1 MRHARRYPGV
11 TDGCAGC
18 RRRNV
23 DYQRLPASK
32 DALIQI
38 AMMRLMLRFLAW
50 AFLSLSVLSTILKE
64 RDPFSRSQLLPLPQ
78 LLDIV
83 GHRRRKRAKSQT
95 MLFNSLEFLVFFAIV
110 LAIYYF
116 PPLQKLQVPILI
128 IASFIFYSWSAPAL
142 LLILLLSIIINATA
156 SFQVARIPDKKQRF
170 FWALSGVVLNVL
182 ILSLFKYAGLLT
194 NFVAEV
200 FNIAR
205 TEGSLAYLFLKLPL
219 PIGISFYT
227 FEGISL
233 IVDVL
238 SQKEKSETESN
249 AYVSPNFTQ
258 HLLNTS
264 FFISFFPTLLS
275 GPILKSKTFYPEIA
289 PKYFKDIPG
298 NFIFRSLVVG
308 YFLKMVIA
316 DNLKDYTFWISYPYY
331 QGFGTFTNLTLLFG
345 YSIQIFADF
354 AGYSLIA
361 IGLAA
366 TLGYKIPDNFDFP
379 YISRSLSEFWRRWH
393 ISLSTWL
400 RDYLY
405 FPLGGNRK
413 GKIRTYVNLMTV
425 MTLGGL
431 WHGAAWSYAVWGIYH
446 GFGLAVER
454 FFGFDKSKKKSPEP
468 NQTET
473 KPMWQ
478 QLLFDTLSV
487 LGIFSF
493 VSLGWLLFKLPRFEE
508 AVDFAVTLVRNYKVR
523 PSWSHIIP
531 TLIFSLPVVI
541 YHIPHF
547 PTWQNLRKQD
557 SNKNSQKVW
566 SLYQDLAL
574 GIMLGMIFLNG
585 GSSQQFIYFQ
595 F

>member
-1 MRHARRYPGV
+1 
-11 TDGCAGC
+11 
-18 RRRNV
+18 
-23 DYQRLPASK
+23 
-32 DALIQI
+32 
-38 AMMRLMLRFLAW
+38 
-50 AFLSLSVLSTILKE
+50 
-64 RDPFSRSQLLPLPQ
+64 
-78 LLDIV
+78 
-83 GHRRRKRAKSQT
+83 
-95 MLFNSLEFLVFFAIV
+95 MLFNSIEFLVFFAIV
-110 LAIYYF
+110 FAIYYF
-116 PPLQKLQVPILI
+116 PPFQKQQVPILI
-128 IASFIFYSWSAPAL
+128 IASCIFYSWSAPAL
-142 LLILLLSIIINATA
+142 LLILLLSIIINTTT
-156 SFQVARIPDKKQRF
+156 SFQVARIFDKKQRF

-194 NFVAEV
+194 NFVADV

-205 TEGSLAYLFLKLPL
+205 TEGSIAYLFLKLPL

-238 SQKEKSETESN
+238 TQKNKSETESN

-264 FFISFFPTLLS
+264 FFISFFPNLLS
-275 GPILKSKTFYPEIA
+275 GPILKSKTFYPQIA
-289 PKYFKDIPG
+289 PKYFKDIPV
-298 NFIFRSLVVG
+298 NFILRSLIVG

-316 DNLKDYTFWISYPYY
+316 DNLKDYTFWISFPYY
-331 QGFGTFTNLTLLFG
+331 QGFGTITNLTLLFG

-361 IGLAA
+361 IGFAA
-366 TLGYKIPDNFDFP
+366 ALGYKIPDNFDFP

-405 FPLGGNRK
+405 FPLGGNRQ

-454 FFGFDKSKKKSPEP
+454 FLGFDKSKNKSQEP
-468 NQTET
+468 NPSKT
-473 KPMWQ
+473 KPIWQ
-478 QLLFDTLSV
+478 QLFFDTLSV
-487 LGIFSF
+487 VGIFSF
-493 VSLGWLLFKLPRFEE
+493 VSVGWLLFKLPRFEE
-508 AVDFAVTLVRNYKVR
+508 AVDFAVTLVRNYKVK
-523 PSWSHIIP
+523 PGWSQIIP
-531 TLIFSLPVVI
+531 TLIFSIPVVI

-547 PTWQNLRKQD
+547 PTWQNLFKD
-557 SNKNSQKVW
+557 NSNKNGEKFW
-566 SLYQDLAL
+566 NLYQDLAL
-574 GIMLGMIFLNG
+574 GIMLTMIFLNS
-585 GSSQQFIYFQ
+585 GSSKQFIYFQ

>member
-1 MRHARRYPGV
+1 
-11 TDGCAGC
+11 
-18 RRRNV
+18 
-23 DYQRLPASK
+23 
-32 DALIQI
+32 
-38 AMMRLMLRFLAW
+38 
-50 AFLSLSVLSTILKE
+50 
-64 RDPFSRSQLLPLPQ
+64 
-78 LLDIV
+78 
-83 GHRRRKRAKSQT
+83 

-110 LAIYYF
+110 FAIYYL
-116 PPLQKLQVPILI
+116 PPLQKQQVPILI

-142 LLILLLSIIINATA
+142 LIILLLSIIINAIA
-156 SFQVARIPDKKQRF
+156 SFQVARISDRKQRF

-182 ILSLFKYAGLLT
+182 ILSLFKYSGLLT
-194 NFVAEV
+194 NFVTNI

-205 TEGSLAYLFLKLPL
+205 SEGSIAYLLLKLPL

-238 SQKEKSETESN
+238 TQKDKNETEFH
-249 AYVSPNFTQ
+249 AYVSPNFIQ

-264 FFISFFPTLLS
+264 FFISFFPNLLS
-275 GPILKSKTFYPEIA
+275 GPILKSKTFYPQIT

-316 DNLKDYTFWISYPYY
+316 DNLKDYTFWISFPYY
-331 QGFGTFTNLTLLFG
+331 QGFGTITNLTLLFG
-345 YSIQIFADF
+345 YSMQIFADF

-361 IGLAA
+361 IGFAA
-366 TLGYKIPDNFDFP
+366 ALGYTIPDNFDFP

-413 GKIRTYVNLMTV
+413 GKIKTYLNLMTV

-431 WHGAAWSYAVWGIYH
+431 WHGAAWSYAVWGLYH

-454 FFGFDKSKKKSPEP
+454 FFGFDKSKKQSSEP
-468 NQTET
+468 SQTSA
-473 KPMWQ
+473 KPIWK
-478 QLLFDTLSV
+478 QLLFDSISV

-493 VSLGWLLFKLPRFEE
+493 VSLGWLLFKLPRFEQ
-508 AVDFAVTLVRNYKVR
+508 AVDFAFSLVRNIKVK
-523 PSWSHIIP
+523 PAWSYIIP
-531 TLIFSLPVVI
+531 TLIFSLPVVV

-547 PTWQNLRKQD
+547 PTWQNLIKDGAGQPL
-557 SNKNSQKVW
+557 NKIW
-566 SLYQDLAL
+566 SVYQDLAL
-574 GIMLGMIFLNG
+574 GIMLAMIFLNS
-585 GSSQQFIYFQ
+585 GSSKQFIYFQ

>member
-1 MRHARRYPGV
+1 
-11 TDGCAGC
+11 
-18 RRRNV
+18 
-23 DYQRLPASK
+23 
-32 DALIQI
+32 
-38 AMMRLMLRFLAW
+38 
-50 AFLSLSVLSTILKE
+50 
-64 RDPFSRSQLLPLPQ
+64 
-78 LLDIV
+78 
-83 GHRRRKRAKSQT
+83 

-110 LAIYYF
+110 FALYYF
-116 PPLQKLQVPILI
+116 PPFQKQQVPILM

-142 LLILLLSIIINATA
+142 LIILLLSIIINATT
-156 SFQVARIPDKKQRF
+156 SFQVARISDKKQRF
-170 FWALSGVVLNVL
+170 IWALSGVVLNVL

-194 NFVAEV
+194 SLFTDI

-205 TEGSLAYLFLKLPL
+205 SSGSIAYLLLKLPM

-238 SQKEKSETESN
+238 TQKDKNETDSN
-249 AYVSPNFTQ
+249 AYVSPNFSQ

-264 FFISFFPTLLS
+264 FFISFFPNLLS
-275 GPILKSKTFYPEIA
+275 GPILKSKTFYPQIGV
-289 PKYFKDIPG
+289 KYIKDIPW

-316 DNLKDYTFWISYPYY
+316 DNLKDYTFWLSYPYY
-331 QGFGTFTNLTLLFG
+331 QGLGTITNLTLLFG
-345 YSIQIFADF
+345 YSMQIFADF

-366 TLGYKIPDNFDFP
+366 ALGYTIPDNFAFP

-431 WHGAAWSYAVWGIYH
+431 WHGAAWSYAVWGVYH

-454 FFGFDKSKKKSPEP
+454 FFGFDKSK
-468 NQTET
+468 NQSKDPIPT
-473 KPMWQ
+473 KAQPIWK
-478 QLLFDTLSV
+478 QLLLDSISV
-487 LGIFSF
+487 LAIFSF

-508 AVDFAVTLVRNYKVR
+508 AVEFVVCLFRNVKIKPGWTY
-523 PSWSHIIP
+523 IIP
-531 TLIFSLPVVI
+531 TLIFSIPVVI

-547 PTWQNLRKQD
+547 PTWQNIIKDDAGKPLDR
-557 SNKNSQKVW
+557 VW
-566 SLYQDLAL
+566 RIYQDLAL
-574 GIMLGMIFLNG
+574 GIMLAMIFLNSG
-585 GSSQQFIYFQ
+585 NSKQFIYFQ

>member
-1 MRHARRYPGV
+1 
-11 TDGCAGC
+11 
-18 RRRNV
+18 
-23 DYQRLPASK
+23 
-32 DALIQI
+32 
-38 AMMRLMLRFLAW
+38 
-50 AFLSLSVLSTILKE
+50 
-64 RDPFSRSQLLPLPQ
+64 
-78 LLDIV
+78 
-83 GHRRRKRAKSQT
+83 
-95 MLFNSLEFLVFFAIV
+95 MLFNSIEFLVFFVIV
-110 LAIYYF
+110 FAIYYL

-128 IASFIFYSWSAPAL
+128 IASCIFYSWSAPAL
-142 LLILLLSIIINATA
+142 LIILLFSIIINAIT
-156 SFQVARIPDKKQRF
+156 SFQVARISDRKQRF
-170 FWALSGVVLNVL
+170 LWAVSGVVLNIL

-194 NFVAEV
+194 NFVTNI

-205 TEGSLAYLFLKLPL
+205 SEGSIAYLLLKLPL

-233 IVDVL
+233 VVDVL
-238 SQKEKSETESN
+238 TQKDKNESEAH

-264 FFISFFPTLLS
+264 FFISFFPNLLS
-275 GPILKSKTFYPEIA
+275 GPILKSKTFYPQISA
-289 PKYFKDIPG
+289 KYFKEIPW
-298 NFIFRSLVVG
+298 NFVFRSLVVG

-316 DNLKDYTFWISYPYY
+316 DNLKDYTFWISFPYY
-331 QGFGTFTNLTLLFG
+331 QGFGTITNLTLLFG
-345 YSIQIFADF
+345 YSMQIFADF

-361 IGLAA
+361 IGFAA

-413 GKIRTYVNLMTV
+413 GKIRTYFNLMAV

-454 FFGFDKSKKKSPEP
+454 FFGFDKSKNKSSEPTPAAAQPIWKK
-468 NQTET
+468 
-473 KPMWQ
+473 
-478 QLLFDTLSV
+478 LLFDSISV
-487 LGIFSF
+487 FGIFCF

-508 AVDFAVTLVRNYKVR
+508 AVDFVISLARNWKVK
-523 PSWSHIIP
+523 PGWSYIIP
-531 TLIFSLPVVI
+531 TLIFSLPVVV

-547 PTWQNLRKQD
+547 PTWQNLIKD
-557 SNKNSQKVW
+557 GGAKPLTKVW
-566 SLYQDLAL
+566 SVYQDLAL
-574 GIMLGMIFLNG
+574 GIMLAMIFLNSG
-585 GSSQQFIYFQ
+585 TSKQFIYFQ

>member
-1 MRHARRYPGV
+1 MGQRLARFSIEELEI
-11 TDGCAGC
+11 TDGDRGLELAGSGILFGN
-18 RRRNV
+18 RYKTAR
-23 DYQRLPASK
+23 A
-32 DALIQI
+32 QI
-38 AMMRLMLRFLAW
+38 
-50 AFLSLSVLSTILKE
+50 
-64 RDPFSRSQLLPLPQ
+64 
-78 LLDIV
+78 
-83 GHRRRKRAKSQT
+83 
-95 MLFNSLEFLVFFAIV
+95 MLFNSIEFLVFFAIV
-110 LAIYYF
+110 FALYYL
-116 PPLQKLQVPILI
+116 PPFQRFQVPILI

-142 LLILLLSIIINATA
+142 LIILLLSIIINTAA
-156 SFQVARIPDKKQRF
+156 SFQVARISDKKQRF
-170 FWALSGVVLNVL
+170 LWALSGVVLNVL

-194 NFVAEV
+194 DFVTDT

-205 TEGSLAYLFLKLPL
+205 SSGSIAYLLLRLPL

-238 SQKEKSETESN
+238 TQKSKNETESN
-249 AYVSPNFTQ
+249 SYVSPNFSQ

-264 FFISFFPTLLS
+264 FYISFFPDLLS
-275 GPILKSKTFYPEIA
+275 GPILKAKTFYPQIGV
-289 PKYFKDIPG
+289 KYFKEIPW

-316 DNLKDYTFWISYPYY
+316 DNLKDYTFWIGFPYY
-331 QGFGTFTNLTLLFG
+331 QGFGTITNLTLLFG
-345 YSIQIFADF
+345 YSMQIFADF

-361 IGLAA
+361 IGFAA
-366 TLGYKIPDNFDFP
+366 ALGYTIPDNFNFP

-413 GKIRTYVNLMTV
+413 GQIRTYVNLMAV

-454 FFGFDKSKKKSPEP
+454 FFGFDKSKNRSAEA
-468 NQTET
+468 NQAET
-473 KPMWQ
+473 KPIWQ
-478 QLLFDTLSV
+478 QLLFDSISV
-487 LGIFSF
+487 LAIFSF
-493 VSLGWLLFKLPRFEE
+493 VSFGWLLFKLPRFEE
-508 AVDFAVTLVRNYKVR
+508 AVDFAVTLVRNVKIKPAWTY
-523 PSWSHIIP
+523 IIP
-531 TLIFSLPVVI
+531 TLIFSLPVII

-547 PTWQNLRKQD
+547 PTWQNIIKDGGGKSL
-557 SNKNSQKVW
+557 NKVGSI
-566 SLYQDLAL
+566 YQDLAL
-574 GIMLGMIFLNG
+574 GIMLAAIFLNSG
-585 GSSQQFIYFQ
+585 NSKQFIYFQ

>member
-1 MRHARRYPGV
+1 
-11 TDGCAGC
+11 
-18 RRRNV
+18 
-23 DYQRLPASK
+23 
-32 DALIQI
+32 
-38 AMMRLMLRFLAW
+38 
-50 AFLSLSVLSTILKE
+50 
-64 RDPFSRSQLLPLPQ
+64 
-78 LLDIV
+78 
-83 GHRRRKRAKSQT
+83 
-95 MLFNSLEFLVFFAIV
+95 MLFNSVEFLVFFAIV
-110 LAIYYF
+110 FAIYYL
-116 PPLQKLQVPILI
+116 PSLQKLQVPILI

-142 LLILLLSIIINATA
+142 LIILLLSIFINAIA
-156 SFQVARIPDKKQRF
+156 SFQVARISYKEQRF
-170 FWALSGVVLNVL
+170 WWALSGVVLNVL

-194 NFVAEV
+194 DFFTNI

-205 TEGSLAYLFLKLPL
+205 TEGSIAYLLLKLPL

-238 SQKEKSETESN
+238 THKDKKETESN
-249 AYVSPNFTQ
+249 PYVSPNFTQ

-264 FFISFFPTLLS
+264 FFISFFPNLLS
-275 GPILKSKTFYPEIA
+275 GPILKSKTFYPQIT
-289 PKYFKDIPG
+289 PKYFEDIPG

-316 DNLKDYTFWISYPYY
+316 DNLKDYTFWIDFPYY
-331 QGFGTFTNLTLLFG
+331 QGFGTITNLTLLFG
-345 YSIQIFADF
+345 YSMQIFADF

-361 IGLAA
+361 IGFAA
-366 TLGYKIPDNFDFP
+366 ALGYTIPDNFDFP

-413 GKIRTYVNLMTV
+413 GKIRTYLNLITV

-431 WHGAAWSYAVWGIYH
+431 WHGAAWSYAVWGLYH

-454 FFGFDKSKKKSPEP
+454 FFGFDKSKNKSQDSIPAKTP
-468 NQTET
+468 
-473 KPMWQ
+473 PLWQ
-478 QLLFDTLSV
+478 QLFFDTISV

-493 VSLGWLLFKLPRFEE
+493 VSLGWLLFKLPKFEQ
-508 AVDFAVTLVRNYKVR
+508 AVDFTLTLFRNVKIK
-523 PSWSHIIP
+523 PGWSHIIP

-541 YHIPHF
+541 YHLPHF
-547 PTWQNLRKQD
+547 PTWQNLIKD
-557 SNKNSQKVW
+557 GAGKPLSKVW
-566 SLYQDLAL
+566 SVYQDLAL
-574 GIMLGMIFLNG
+574 GIMLAMIILNS
-585 GSSQQFIYFQ
+585 GSSKQFIYFQ

>member
-1 MRHARRYPGV
+1 
-11 TDGCAGC
+11 
-18 RRRNV
+18 
-23 DYQRLPASK
+23 
-32 DALIQI
+32 
-38 AMMRLMLRFLAW
+38 
-50 AFLSLSVLSTILKE
+50 
-64 RDPFSRSQLLPLPQ
+64 
-78 LLDIV
+78 
-83 GHRRRKRAKSQT
+83 
-95 MLFNSLEFLVFFAIV
+95 MLFNSIEFLVFFAIV
-110 LAIYYF
+110 FALYYF
-116 PPLQKLQVPILI
+116 PPLQKVQIPILM
-128 IASFIFYSWSAPAL
+128 IASFIFYSWSAPTL
-142 LLILLLSIIINATA
+142 LIILLLSIIINATT
-156 SFQVARIPDKKQRF
+156 SFQVTIIPDKKQRLI
-170 FWALSGVVLNVL
+170 WALSGVVLNVL

-194 NFVAEV
+194 TFFTDI

-205 TEGSLAYLFLKLPL
+205 SEGSIAYLLLKLPL

-238 SQKEKSETESN
+238 TQKDKSETESH
-249 AYVSPNFTQ
+249 AYVSPNFSQ

-264 FFISFFPTLLS
+264 FFISFFPNLLS
-275 GPILKSKTFYPEIA
+275 GPILKSKTFYPQISV
-289 PKYFKDIPG
+289 KYVKDIQW

-316 DNLKDYTFWISYPYY
+316 DNLKDYTFWLSYPYY
-331 QGFGTFTNLTLLFG
+331 QGLGTITNLTLLFG
-345 YSIQIFADF
+345 YSMQIFADF

-366 TLGYKIPDNFDFP
+366 ALGYTIPDNFDFP

-431 WHGAAWSYAVWGIYH
+431 WHGAAWSYAIWGVYH

-454 FFGFDKSKKKSPEP
+454 FFGFDKSK
-468 NQTET
+468 NQS
-473 KPMWQ
+473 KDAIPAKAQPIWI
-478 QLLFDTLSV
+478 QLLLDSISV
-487 LGIFSF
+487 LAIFSF

-508 AVDFAVTLVRNYKVR
+508 AVEFVICLFRNVKIKPGWTY
-523 PSWSHIIP
+523 IIP
-531 TLIFSLPVVI
+531 TLIFSIPVVI

-547 PTWQNLRKQD
+547 PTWQNFIKDGAGKPL
-557 SNKNSQKVW
+557 NGVW
-566 SLYQDLAL
+566 RNYQDLAL
-574 GIMLGMIFLNG
+574 GIMLAMIFLNSG
-585 GSSQQFIYFQ
+585 NSKQFIYFQ

>member
-1 MRHARRYPGV
+1 
-11 TDGCAGC
+11 
-18 RRRNV
+18 
-23 DYQRLPASK
+23 
-32 DALIQI
+32 
-38 AMMRLMLRFLAW
+38 
-50 AFLSLSVLSTILKE
+50 
-64 RDPFSRSQLLPLPQ
+64 
-78 LLDIV
+78 
-83 GHRRRKRAKSQT
+83 

-110 LAIYYF
+110 FALYYF
-116 PPLQKLQVPILI
+116 PPFQKQQVPILM

-142 LLILLLSIIINATA
+142 LIILLLSILINATT
-156 SFQVARIPDKKQRF
+156 SFQVARISDKKQRF
-170 FWALSGVVLNVL
+170 IWALSGVVLNVL

-194 NFVAEV
+194 SLFTDI

-205 TEGSLAYLFLKLPL
+205 SEGSIAYLFLKLPL

-238 SQKEKSETESN
+238 TQKDKNETESH
-249 AYVSPNFTQ
+249 AYVAPNFSQ

-264 FFISFFPTLLS
+264 FFISFFPNLLS
-275 GPILKSKTFYPEIA
+275 GPILKSKTFYPQIGV
-289 PKYFKDIPG
+289 KYIKDIPW

-316 DNLKDYTFWISYPYY
+316 DNLKDYTFWLSYPYY
-331 QGFGTFTNLTLLFG
+331 QGLGTITNLTLLFG
-345 YSIQIFADF
+345 YSMQIFADF

-366 TLGYKIPDNFDFP
+366 ALGYTIPDNFAFP

-431 WHGAAWSYAVWGIYH
+431 WHGAAWSYAVWGVYH

-454 FFGFDKSKKKSPEP
+454 FFGFDKSK
-468 NQTET
+468 NQSKDRIPT
-473 KPMWQ
+473 KAQPIWK
-478 QLLFDTLSV
+478 QLLLDSISV
-487 LGIFSF
+487 LAIFSF

-508 AVDFAVTLVRNYKVR
+508 AVEFVVCLFRNVKIKPGWTY
-523 PSWSHIIP
+523 IIP
-531 TLIFSLPVVI
+531 TLIFSIPAVI

-547 PTWQNLRKQD
+547 PTWQNIIKDDAGKPLDR
-557 SNKNSQKVW
+557 VW
-566 SLYQDLAL
+566 RIYQDLAL
-574 GIMLGMIFLNG
+574 GIMLAMIFLNSG
-585 GSSQQFIYFQ
+585 NSKQFIYFQ